1 MVLEKKIHLHRAK
14 RISILIIGL
23 GGGGARIVSYLSQK
37 IKSSH
42 FLAVDT
48 DASQLEKIQNQNL
61 KTLLLGEKTTQGLG
75 TGGNF
80 HLALQAAQ
88 EMKKEISQLLKGVDL
103 VVLVSCLGG
112 GAGSG
117 ALSVFAQSAQ
127 AAQVTS
133 LGIFTFPFQFEGRKK
148 QQMAQKTL
156 KEVIPSLDAYLVISN
171 EKIFNL
177 AKGGT
182 FQEAF
187 SLINGHVVNW
197 LESLINIVQKPSLI
211 NIDFADLKTI
221 LKSKEK
227 KLFLNRLQAGGE
239 HRLEKIQKEIGKDN
253 LSLFP
258 LEGVKRMLFYIR
270 GGGDLK
276 MAEVEAVSQKIKEL
290 NPAAKIIFGLDK
302 EKSLKE
308 KIEVTL
314 LALMEENQPSKK
326 RPKSKKTAKLS
337 GKKKQIYV
345 RPKVKRRNALEIKKE
360 SQKKESEKTPQEEEW
375 AIPAFLRRR

>member
-1 MVLEKKIHLHRAK
+1 MVLEKRIHRAK
-14 RISILIIGL
+14 RINILIVGL
-23 GGGGARIVSYLSQK
+23 GGGGARIVSHLSQK
-37 IKSSH
+37 IGGSH

-61 KTLLLGEKTTQGLG
+61 KTFLLGEKITRGLG

-80 HLALQAAQ
+80 HLAQQVAQ
-88 EMKKEISQLLKGVDL
+88 EMKKEISHLLKGVDL

-117 ALSVFAQSAQ
+117 ALSVFAQLAQ

-148 QQMAQKTL
+148 QQMAQKAL

-187 SLINGHVVNW
+187 SLINSHVANW

-239 HRLEKIQKEIGKDN
+239 RRLEKIQKEMGKDN

-258 LEGVKRMLFYIR
+258 LEGVKRMLFYVR

-290 NPAAKIIFGLDK
+290 NPAAKIIFGLGK
-302 EKSLKE
+302 EKSLKG

-314 LALMEENQPSKK
+314 LALMEEKQSPKRRSKS
-326 RPKSKKTAKLS
+326 RKTAKKSS
-337 GKKKQIYV
+337 GKKKQV
-345 RPKVKRRNALEIKKE
+345 RLRPKVKRRNALEIKKE